1 MKYGVIIGRF
11 QPFHKGH
18 EYVVRS
24 IIKKGYKPIIMIGSP
39 NVKNEKNPLSFEK
52 RKELIEMIF
61 DDVIIEPLEDNE
73 NWDIWYEDILRIIK
87 KHTDELEKIT
97 FFIHIKSNDKDTF
110 IFKGKEYKGVHYV
123 KIFEDE
129 GFEVINLDKF
139 TNKNQYIHATD
150 IRKDENY
157 AKEHLDEKIYKR
169 LKDWGF
175 WGNF

>member
-18 EYVVRS
+18 EYIVRS
-24 IIKKGYKPIIMIGSP
+24 IIEKGYKPIIMIGSP

-61 DDVIIEPLEDNE
+61 DDVIIEPLEDNA
-73 NWDIWYEDILRIIK
+73 NWDIWYEDILRILK
-87 KHTDELEKIT
+87 KYTNDLNEVT
-97 FFIHIKSNDKDTF
+97 FFIHIKPNDKDSFTF
-110 IFKGKEYKGVHYV
+110 KDKEYKNVHYV

-129 GFEVINLDKF
+129 DFEVINLDKF
-139 TNKNQYIHATD
+139 TNKNKYIHATD
-150 IRKDENY
+150 IRKNENY
-157 AKEHLDEKIYKR
+157 AKEHLDKKIYKK

-175 WGNF
+175 WDE